1 MYEIGKLR
9 LLNLL
14 DDLFGKILTEEE
26 FAFHDKVLAEMEN
39 WLMIDGYLTQDEIL
53 EIEAGWVRPSAA

>member
-26 FAFHDKVLAEMEN
+26 FTFHDKVLAEMEN